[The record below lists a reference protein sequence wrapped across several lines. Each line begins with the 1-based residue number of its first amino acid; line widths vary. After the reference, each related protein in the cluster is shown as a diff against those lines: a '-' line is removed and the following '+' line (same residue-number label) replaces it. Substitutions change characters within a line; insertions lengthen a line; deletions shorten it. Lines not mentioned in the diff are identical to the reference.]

1 MIDISTVIGFIV
13 AFFLIYVGISR
24 DADIALFINGSAL
37 ILTAGGTL
45 IATFIALP
53 WSMVPKVLRAFV
65 KLFVEPKAELT
76 AATIKKMVRYSE
88 IAYSQGVEQLP
99 ASDEFKKEALFV
111 QKGLIMLSDGRPESF
126 IKETL
131 DSHIRE
137 MASRHKMIADTFVT
151 AGSFAPTFGLL
162 GTVVGIIQVLRQIT
176 NPAQVGL
183 SMSIALLTI
192 FYGVLLANVVFIPL
206 SQKLRFRSALEV
218 KYKQLVI
225 QGIVCIHQGMI
236 PIMVE
241 QRLKGYLEESKS

>member
-1 MIDISTVIGFIV
+1 MIDISTVIGLIL
-13 AFFLIYVGISR
+13 AFFLIYMGISR
-24 DADIALFINGSAL
+24 DTNIALFINVSAF
-37 ILTAGGTL
+37 ILTVGGTL

-53 WSMVPKVLRAFV
+53 WSMVPKVLSAFL
-65 KLFVEPKAELT
+65 KLFVETKAELT
-76 AATIKKMVRYSE
+76 SITIKKMVRYSE
-88 IAYSQGVEQLP
+88 IAYAQGVEKLSESQEYK
-99 ASDEFKKEALFV
+99 SEALFI
-111 QKGLIMLSDGRPESF
+111 QKGLIMLSDGRSEGF

-131 DSHIRE
+131 ESHIRE
-137 MASRHKMIADTFVT
+137 MASRHKMISDTFVT

-225 QGIVCIHQGMI
+225 QGIICIHQGMI

-241 QRLKGYLEESKS
+241 QRLKGFLEENKS